1 MHKKNLLVY
10 LHGKGGNKSS
20 HMPLIRKIAAKL
32 DAEILAPDAPFPHK
46 SGYKWFD
53 KAEYDGRLQMKAGDF
68 NKSVDYIVNETE
80 AALDCRECAWDR
92 VILCG
97 HSQGA
102 LMAVHLG
109 LTMCPQAVISLCG
122 SFPDYL
128 TYSVPIDKEVPIIWI
143 EAGHEDH
150 MDKQRRESYKILEA
164 WGCNLKYSVSPNS
177 THDVQNDEIV
187 DLINL

>member
-68 NKSVDYIVNETE
+68 NKSIDYILTSRSIILSMKRRRHWTAGSVHGTGLFS
-80 AALDCRECAWDR
+80 AAIRK
-92 VILCG
+92 
-97 HSQGA
+97 A
-102 LMAVHLG
+102 L
-109 LTMCPQAVISLCG
+109 
-122 SFPDYL
+122 
-128 TYSVPIDKEVPIIWI
+128 
-143 EAGHEDH
+143 
-150 MDKQRRESYKILEA
+150 
-164 WGCNLKYSVSPNS
+164 
-177 THDVQNDEIV
+177 
-187 DLINL
+187 